1 MSAIEQLPDGS
12 ALEPP
17 QREPPPIVFA
27 AAAERAA
34 KPVVPR
40 ASADRVPLSQA
51 AGRRRT
57 SWIRRVLALIVLLV
71 AIGGVA
77 TAIRDSK
84 ITVPP
89 RHHAAAHASTLL
101 SAEQLGLAQ
110 RHHRAAHHRKHH
122 VTN

>member
-12 ALEPP
+12 ALDPP
-17 QREPPPIVFA
+17 RREPPPLVFA

-40 ASADRVPLSQA
+40 VSADRPPLSQA
-51 AGRRRT
+51 AARRRT
-57 SWIRRVLALIVLLV
+57 SWIRRVFALIVLLV

-77 TAIRDSK
+77 TAIKDSK
-84 ITVPP
+84 ITMLP

-110 RHHRAAHHRKHH
+110 RHRASHHRKHH
-122 VTN
+122 AKK